1 MDPSNAVTE
10 SDESNNYASTP
21 ITVSGPLPDLN
32 VQSGSPTA
40 TPSTVVPGG
49 TVTLSSWNAQNQG
62 AGPSGL
68 FSNGFYL
75 STDSTITSA
84 DVYLDGNSNTL
95 NPGDIY
101 IWGAPTLTI
110 PIGTT
115 PGTYYIG
122 ILMDPSNAVAE
133 SDESNN
139 YASTAITVV
148 APLPDLY
155 ISSGAPTPTPTSIR
169 PGGTMTLTGWTVQN
183 RGTAAAGLFSN
194 GFYLSTDA
202 TITAADTYIDGNAN
216 ALAAGASFAWGGPTL
231 IIPIGTTPG
240 SYYIGILVDSGGGIT
255 ESDETNNYVST
266 AITVIPGP

>member
-1 MDPSNAVTE
+1 MSSAAPAEVQAAAEDQDSLAAVLRARWE
-10 SDESNNYASTP
+10 ALKGGDVGNLPVIVGIIA
-21 ITVSGPLPDLN
+21 ITIFFTSKSG
-32 VQSGSPTA
+32 
-40 TPSTVVPGG
+40 
-49 TVTLSSWNAQNQG
+49 
-62 AGPSGL
+62 
-68 FSNGFYL
+68 
-75 STDSTITSA
+75 
-84 DVYLDGNSNTL
+84 GNSNTR